1 MNYEKNLQF
10 IRYYVENVLLDMKPM
25 IISLSEET
33 IPIDRQYQVTTVF
46 KNRYG
51 DILKEETKQCVK
63 TENVPKYT
71 KGEIYKIFM
80 KHLNEI
86 EYTNFCRIL
95 KIGWSDIYRWFT
107 IDTSY
112 RNVIFEQRLKANS
125 EQYFR
130 DQRRYLKK
138 QQRKNKK
145 NLI

>member
-25 IISLSEET
+25 IISLSKET

-63 TENVPKYT
+63 TENVPKYD
-71 KGEIYKIFM
+71 KNEIYKIFM
-80 KHLNEI
+80 KHINEI

-95 KIGWSDIYRWFT
+95 KIGWLDIYRWFT
-107 IDTSY
+107 IDTY
-112 RNVIFEQRLKANS
+112 RDDYFERLLETNS

-145 NLI
+145 LLI